1 VANRVRITKNTLGPS
16 IGKIVAK
23 FDRLPNEAYNYWKGI
38 TPIASGNARRRT
50 RLQGNKIKANYNYA
64 VPLDNGHSS
73 QAPRGMSE
81 PTEEYIRNRIKRSIL
96 RK

>member
-1 VANRVRITKNTLGPS
+1 M
-16 IGKIVAK
+16 
-23 FDRLPNEAYNYWKGI
+23 LPKEAYDFWRSV
-38 TPIASGNARRRT
+38 TPIRTGNARRRT

-73 QAPRGMSE
+73 QAPEGMSK
-81 PTEEYIRNRIKRSIL
+81 PTERFIIKRLQKIM

>member
-1 VANRVRITKNTLGPS
+1 MQIKVLKNRITPS
-16 IGKIVAK
+16 AKKISTKVK
-23 FDRLPNEAYNYWKGI
+23 MLPKEAYDFWRSV
-38 TPIASGNARRRT
+38 TPIRTGNARRRT

-73 QAPRGMSE
+73 QAPEGMSK
-81 PTEEYIRNRIKRSIL
+81 PTERFIIKRLQKIM